1 MINKATRLAKL
12 SRAASSNNARLAC
25 VDRPLQPP
33 PEYGS
38 ILGRS
43 IMAGTDRRRWVWESK
58 GSRSKDMTLVVG
70 NYHPNYSTDVLI
82 HKRDKKEVE
91 YFKIP

>member
-1 MINKATRLAKL
+1 
-12 SRAASSNNARLAC
+12 
-25 VDRPLQPP
+25 
-33 PEYGS
+33 
-38 ILGRS
+38 
-43 IMAGTDRRRWVWESK
+43 MAGTDPRRWVWEST

-70 NYHPNYSTDVLI
+70 NYHPNYSAYVLI

>member
-1 MINKATRLAKL
+1 
-12 SRAASSNNARLAC
+12 
-25 VDRPLQPP
+25 
-33 PEYGS
+33 
-38 ILGRS
+38 
-43 IMAGTDRRRWVWESK
+43 MAGTDPRRWVWEST

-70 NYHPNYSTDVLI
+70 NYHPNYSTYVLI